1 MGIYMFLKTIHNA
14 NFIHRDIHSGNILFF
29 DNYLNGYQWQIG
41 DLGLSQPANNTSS
54 NDGIFGVM
62 PYIAPEVL
70 NGGSVSKASD
80 IYSMG
85 MIMWELTTGYKP
97 FANVKQNAAELLID
111 IIDGNRPDITEDTP
125 ECYARLMKRCW
136 DPNPL
141 KRPIIKE
148 VHKIF
153 DGWYRGKKYQFDQA
167 EIKRLELMKHCP
179 EIAVMHPNAVFTS
192 RNSSSLFSRSSPIM
206 NSLYINQG
214 YVSKEYDFDIPS
226 PPTINTD
233 STMINSSRKRNIK
246 ELKAKYSS

>member
-1 MGIYMFLKTIHNA
+1 MGIYML
-14 NFIHRDIHSGNILFF
+14 DIHSGNILFF

-80 IYSMG
+80 IY
-85 MIMWELTTGYKP
+85 T
-97 FANVKQNAAELLID
+97 
-111 IIDGNRPDITEDTP
+111 
-125 ECYARLMKRCW
+125 
-136 DPNPL
+136 
-141 KRPIIKE
+141 
-148 VHKIF
+148 
-153 DGWYRGKKYQFDQA
+153 